1 MARGMPYTYRIIVH
15 GALMPL
21 LRIDEVNLS
30 FGGVKAI
37 NGVSIA
43 VEKGSIH
50 AIIGPNGAGKTSIFN
65 CISSVY
71 KPQSG
76 AVFFE
81 DRKVT
86 GMSPDQVTHLG
97 IARTFQNIALF
108 HHMTVL
114 DNLMLGRHQFMKRG
128 ILAGGIFLGPARTE
142 EIENRKAVEDIIDFL
157 EIENIR
163 KKPVG
168 TLPYG
173 LRKRVE
179 LGRALALKPKLL
191 LLDEPMAGMNLEEKE
206 DMARFILDIN
216 EEWGVTILL
225 IEHDLGVVMDISHRV
240 SVLDFGVK
248 ISEGTPAEVAND
260 PQVIKAYIGED
271 DDLLRETEAR

>member
-1 MARGMPYTYRIIVH
+1 
-15 GALMPL
+15 MPL
-21 LRIDEVNLS
+21 LRFENIHLS

-37 NGVSIA
+37 SDVSIR
-43 VEKGSIH
+43 VEKGTIH

-65 CISSVY
+65 CISCVY
-71 KPQSG
+71 RPQKG
-76 AVFFE
+76 AIHFE
-81 DRKVT
+81 DRPLLGMKPDRVT
-86 GMSPDQVTHLG
+86 RLG

-114 DNLMLGRHQFMKRG
+114 DNLMLGRHQFLKRG
-128 ILAGGIFLGPARTE
+128 VLAGGIFLGPARKE
-142 EIENRKAVEDIIDFL
+142 EIENRKVVEDIIDFL

-168 TLPYG
+168 TLAYG

-216 EEWGVTILL
+216 EEWGVTTLL
-225 IEHDLGVVMDISHRV
+225 IEHDLGVVMDISHKV

-248 ISEGTPAEVAND
+248 IAEGTPAEVAND
-260 PQVIKAYIGED
+260 PLVIKAYIGED
-271 DDLLRETEAR
+271 DIFLRDSEVSPA

>member
-1 MARGMPYTYRIIVH
+1 
-15 GALMPL
+15 MPL
-21 LRIDEVNLS
+21 LKIDDVHLS

-37 NGVSIA
+37 NGVSIEVA
-43 VEKGSIH
+43 KGKIH
-50 AIIGPNGAGKTSIFN
+50 AIIGPNGAGKTSVFN
-65 CISSVY
+65 CISCVY
-71 KPQSG
+71 KPQQG
-76 AVFFE
+76 GVIFE
-81 DRKVT
+81 GSRIT
-86 GMSPDQVTHLG
+86 GMKPDRVAHLG

-114 DNLMLGRHQFMKRG
+114 DNLMLGRHLYLKRG
-128 ILAGGIFLGPARTE
+128 FFTGGIYLGPARTE

-168 TLPYG
+168 TLAYG

-179 LGRALALKPKLL
+179 LARALSLKPKLL

-248 ISEGTPAEVAND
+248 IAEGEPAEVAND
-260 PQVIKAYIGED
+260 PTVIRAYIGEED
-271 DDLLRETEAR
+271 DFLRKLEER

>member
-1 MARGMPYTYRIIVH
+1 
-15 GALMPL
+15 MPL
-21 LRIDEVNLS
+21 LRIDDIHLS

-37 NGVSIA
+37 NGVSIN
-43 VEKGSIH
+43 VPKGCIH
-50 AIIGPNGAGKTSIFN
+50 AIIGPNGAGKTSVFN
-65 CISSVY
+65 CISGVY
-71 KPQSG
+71 KPQRG
-76 AVFFE
+76 AVHFE
-81 DRKVT
+81 DAKVT
-86 GMSPDQVTHLG
+86 GMKPDHVTRLG

-114 DNLMLGRHQFMKRG
+114 DNLMLGRHQFLKRG
-128 ILAGGIFLGPARTE
+128 VLAGGVFLGPSRSE
-142 EIENRKAVEDIIDFL
+142 EIENRKAVEDIVDFL

-168 TLPYG
+168 TLAYG

-225 IEHDLGVVMDISHRV
+225 IEHDLGVVMDISHGV

-248 ISEGTPAEVAND
+248 ISEGTPSEVAED
-260 PQVIKAYIGED
+260 PVVIKAYIGEED
-271 DDLLRETEAR
+271 DFLREREENARG

>member
-1 MARGMPYTYRIIVH
+1 
-15 GALMPL
+15 MPL
-21 LRIDEVNLS
+21 LRIDDIHLS

-37 NGVSIA
+37 NGVSTG
-43 VEKGSIH
+43 VQKGKIH

-65 CISSVY
+65 CISCVY
-71 KPQSG
+71 RPQQGSIY
-76 AVFFE
+76 FE
-81 DRKVT
+81 DRKIT
-86 GMSPDQVTHLG
+86 GMNPDRIAHLG

-114 DNLMLGRHQFMKRG
+114 DNLMLGRHLFLKRG
-128 ILAGGIFLGPARTE
+128 FFAGGIYLGPARRE
-142 EIENRKAVEDIIDFL
+142 EIENRKVVEDIIDFL

-168 TLPYG
+168 TLAYG

-179 LGRALALKPKLL
+179 LARALSLKPKLL

-248 ISEGTPAEVAND
+248 IADGEPQEVANN
-260 PQVIKAYIGED
+260 PVVVKAYIGEED
-271 DDLLRETEAR
+271 DVLREMEER

>member
-1 MARGMPYTYRIIVH
+1 
-15 GALMPL
+15 MPL
-21 LRIDEVNLS
+21 LRIDDINLS

-37 NGVSIA
+37 NGVSIN
-43 VEKGSIH
+43 VKKGSIH

-71 KPQSG
+71 KPQRG
-76 AVFFE
+76 AVYFE

-86 GMSPDQVTHLG
+86 GMNPDQVTHLG

-168 TLPYG
+168 TLAYG

-248 ISEGTPAEVAND
+248 ISEGTPAEVAGD
-260 PQVIKAYIGED
+260 PRVIKAYIGED
-271 DDLLRETEAR
+271 DDFLQEMEAR